1 MRKQNRKYASMN
13 TTEITMVTAVVL
25 RIWLVTSETSHANR
39 QLTASENSGSASTI
53 TTNAAMPV
61 PLVSPYC
68 SHETKTGRATTSS
81 STKFM
86 ASSAAMRLS
95 RIMPGG
101 TGMDRSS
108 SLSFASNSCDLAV
121 NTLPMNM
128 SAKAMIANMA
138 KYSQP
143 SPAGKNAAASWENEV

>member
-13 TTEITMVTAVVL
+13 TTESAVVMAVVL
-25 RIWLVTSETSHANR
+25 RMRLVIRETSHANR
-39 QLTASENSGSASTI
+39 QLTARENSGSASTI
-53 TTNAAMPV
+53 TMNARMPTPFTV
-61 PLVSPYC
+61 PYC

-81 STKFM
+81 NTKFM

-101 TGMDRSS
+101 TGMDKSS
-108 SLSFASNSCDLAV
+108 SLSFASNSCDSAV

-128 SAKAMIANMA
+128 SANAMIANIA

>member
-1 MRKQNRKYASMN
+1 MR
-13 TTEITMVTAVVL
+13 
-25 RIWLVTSETSHANR
+25 LVIRETSHANR
-39 QLTASENSGSASTI
+39 QLTARENSGSASTI
-53 TTNAAMPV
+53 TMNARMPTPFTV
-61 PLVSPYC
+61 PYC

-81 STKFM
+81 NTKFM

-101 TGMDRSS
+101 TGMDKSS
-108 SLSFASNSCDLAV
+108 SLSFASNSCDFAV

-128 SAKAMIANMA
+128 SANAMIANIA